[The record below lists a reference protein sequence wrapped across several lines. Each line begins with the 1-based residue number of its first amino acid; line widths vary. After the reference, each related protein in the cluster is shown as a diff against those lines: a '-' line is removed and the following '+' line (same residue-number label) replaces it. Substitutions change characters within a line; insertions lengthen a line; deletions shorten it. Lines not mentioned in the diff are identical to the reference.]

1 VLNVTGR
8 PALSVRWLAEQF
20 GKRWG
25 VQPRFDGS
33 EAATALLSDASHM
46 EAMFGKPDV
55 GIDEM
60 IERIAEWVERG
71 GRSLNKPTHFTSRE
85 GRF

>member
-1 VLNVTGR
+1 
-8 PALSVRWLAEQF
+8 
-20 GKRWG
+20 
-25 VQPRFDGS
+25 
-33 EAATALLSDASHM
+33 M
-46 EAMFGKPDV
+46 EATFGKPDV

-60 IERIAEWVERG
+60 IALVAEWVERG